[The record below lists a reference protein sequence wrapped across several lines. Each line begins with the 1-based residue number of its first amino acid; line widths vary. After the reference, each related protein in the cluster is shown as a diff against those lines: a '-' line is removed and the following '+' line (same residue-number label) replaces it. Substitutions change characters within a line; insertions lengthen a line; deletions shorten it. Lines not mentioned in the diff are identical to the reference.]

1 MQETEADVIGLEY
14 MAKAGFDQRQ
24 SVELWKNMNAK
35 AETKVPE
42 FMSTHPSGDSRIE
55 SLIDQYPKT
64 LALYNEAK
72 AAGREPNCTR

>member
-1 MQETEADVIGLEY
+1 
-14 MAKAGFDQRQ
+14 
-24 SVELWKNMNAK
+24 MNAK

>member
-14 MAKAGFDQRQ
+14 MARAGFDPRE

-35 AETKVPE
+35 AETKIPE
-42 FMSTHPSGDSRIE
+42 FMSTHPSGDTRIE
-55 SLIDQYPKT
+55 SLIAEYPKV

-72 AAGREPNCTR
+72 AAGREPNCVR